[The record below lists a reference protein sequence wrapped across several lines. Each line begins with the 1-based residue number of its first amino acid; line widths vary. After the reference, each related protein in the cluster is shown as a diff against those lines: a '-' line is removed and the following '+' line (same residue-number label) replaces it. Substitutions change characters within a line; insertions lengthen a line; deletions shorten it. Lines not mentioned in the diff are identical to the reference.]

1 LFERRIL
8 TISLTPGPRFS
19 VEGDDCGCS
28 YCSGGCS
35 NCTATC
41 RGEATTKLG
50 FVVPGDDSLRVV
62 LDAEAVRKFLQE
74 GELSK

>member
-1 LFERRIL
+1 MFERRIL
-8 TISLTPGPRFS
+8 TISLTPGPRFKG
-19 VEGDDCGCS
+19 EGEDCGCS

-50 FVVPGDDSLRVV
+50 FVVPGDDTYHVV
-62 LDAEAVRKFLQE
+62 LDAEAVMKFLRE
-74 GELSK
+74 GELGR